1 MAVEVLEEGVNLS
14 EAGKDVFVGSE
25 AALLDDPVV
34 ALTVLQNSETV
45 CFGNLG
51 SRAGELPK
59 ALDLVVFAFFKG
71 CLAVGVVDVTRRGF
85 LRLCVFPF
93 GSVYITLNACNSKS
107 FLQYKPKYST
117 QIFGLGIVYFMP
129 LRRG

>member
-14 EAGKDVFVGSE
+14 EAGKDVSVVSE

-34 ALTVLQNSETV
+34 ALTVLQNSEAI

-51 SRAGELPK
+51 GRAGELSK
-59 ALDLVVFAFFKG
+59 ALDLVVFALFKG
-71 CLAVGVVDVTRRGF
+71 CLSVGMVDVTHRGF

-93 GSVYITLNACNSKS
+93 GSVYITLNA
-107 FLQYKPKYST
+107 
-117 QIFGLGIVYFMP
+117 
-129 LRRG
+129 

>member
-1 MAVEVLEEGVNLS
+1 M
-14 EAGKDVFVGSE
+14 GSE

-45 CFGNLG
+45 YLGNLG
-51 SRAGELPK
+51 GRAGELPK

-71 CLAVGVVDVTRRGF
+71 CLAVGVVDITHRGF

-93 GSVYITLNACNSKS
+93 GSVYITLNA
-107 FLQYKPKYST
+107 
-117 QIFGLGIVYFMP
+117 
-129 LRRG
+129 